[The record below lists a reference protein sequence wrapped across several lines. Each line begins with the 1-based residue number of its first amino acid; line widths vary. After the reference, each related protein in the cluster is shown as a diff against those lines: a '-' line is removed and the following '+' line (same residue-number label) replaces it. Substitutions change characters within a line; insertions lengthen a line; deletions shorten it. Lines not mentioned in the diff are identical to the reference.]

1 MNTSKPSSRC
11 RPGLGTLIR
20 VQVDNEKWIEPMYA
34 RITEMEKIFNF
45 HDPESELSR
54 WNRGERKK
62 FSQEFSALMEF
73 ALALKERS
81 GATFDPFV
89 NGPLDLGGVAKGF
102 AVDEAVELALRL
114 DPRAK
119 GFVEAGGDIRYFGES
134 EVDVALRLGVP
145 PQVVTRNLKLTGSQM
160 SIASSSA
167 GMAEHFGETKTTL
180 SFGVWPQGSSIT
192 VIASHCRVADA
203 LTKVVLMGGLSK
215 LPSLNQD
222 ASAMVF
228 DAAGELIESS
238 FS

>member
-1 MNTSKPSSRC
+1 M
-11 RPGLGTLIR
+11 IR
-20 VQVDNEKWIEPMYA
+20 VQVDNEKLIEPIYA
-34 RITEMEKIFNF
+34 RIAEIEKIFNF
-45 HDPESELSR
+45 HDPSSELSR
-54 WNRGERKK
+54 FNRGEEGQL
-62 FSQEFSALMEF
+62 SSEFGKLMEF
-73 ALALKERS
+73 AIWLRSASEGAFTPYIEEQNGERFEDIVDL
-81 GATFDPFV
+81 TI
-89 NGPLDLGGVAKGF
+89 DLGGLAKGF
-102 AVDEAVELALRL
+102 AVDEAVEAALKQ
-114 DPRAK
+114 DPEAK

-160 SIASSSA
+160 SVASSSA

-180 SFGVWPQGSSIT
+180 SAGVWPVGSSIT

-215 LPSLNQD
+215 LPGLNQD

-228 DAAGELIESS
+228 DNAGELIESS